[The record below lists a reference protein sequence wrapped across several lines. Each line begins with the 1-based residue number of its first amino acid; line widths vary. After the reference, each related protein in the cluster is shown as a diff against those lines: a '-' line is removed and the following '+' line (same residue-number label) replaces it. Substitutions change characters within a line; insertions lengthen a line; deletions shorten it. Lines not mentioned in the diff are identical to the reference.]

1 MRRPVRQGS
10 PVKRAAIVGAALEA
24 FLQEGFART
33 SVDTIATKAGVSKR
47 TIYDYYLDKEQLF
60 LSVIQEAGA
69 TQSAEF
75 ADLLDRT
82 LGQVHDLEAALL
94 AFGREFAH
102 TVVRCPER
110 SAIRRL
116 MIAEAVHFPE
126 LLDGRR
132 PVEPAHRAL
141 AARLARLGEQG
152 LLDVPDPIVAAE
164 HLGVLVASVLSERSL
179 FGAAPLGEGEIEK
192 VVVDGVKAF
201 LRAYRTKPDTP

>member
-1 MRRPVRQGS
+1 MRQGS
-10 PVKRAAIVGAALEA
+10 PVRRAAIMRAALEA

-47 TIYDYYLDKEQLF
+47 TIYDYYQDKEQLF

-69 TQSAEF
+69 TRNAEF
-75 ADLLDRT
+75 GDLLDRT

-102 TVVRCPER
+102 AVVRCPER
-110 SAIRRL
+110 SAITRL

-126 LLDGRR
+126 LLDAWR
-132 PVEPAHRAL
+132 PVGPAQREL

-152 LLDVPDPIVAAE
+152 LLDVPDPVVAAE
-164 HLGVLVASVLSERSL
+164 HLEVLVAGVLSNRSL
-179 FGAAPLGEGEIEK
+179 FGAAPLGEGEIER
-192 VVVDGVKAF
+192 VVIDGVKAF